1 MRKMRSGDLGV
12 ITNVRESPFVTLSCG
27 IFSNSGNI
35 LLGSRPL
42 KLQATF
48 KKCKHVFLGRFY
60 HFHEIF
66 FSKTYNIQSVLNHS
80 SIQVTRQ

>member
-1 MRKMRSGDLGV
+1 MRQRRSGDLGV
-12 ITNVRESPFVTLSCG
+12 ITNVRESPFVTLLCG

-48 KKCKHVFLGRFY
+48 KKCKHVLPGRFY

-66 FSKTYNIQSVLNHS
+66 FQRLTISKVF
-80 SIQVTRQ
+80 